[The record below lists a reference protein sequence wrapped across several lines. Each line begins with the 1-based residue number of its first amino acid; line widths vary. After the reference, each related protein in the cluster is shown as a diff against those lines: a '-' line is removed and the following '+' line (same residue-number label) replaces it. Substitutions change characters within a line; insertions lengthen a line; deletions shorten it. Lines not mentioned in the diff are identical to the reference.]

1 MDIAVAQIFEL
12 SYYTTNMAERLTQQE
27 RPSTPERSREEV
39 YVETLKLKRDV
50 MSSHYTMNSLRREID
65 NRIEEMTDEQLN
77 TDPEVAKYKQVSDE
91 YRRRKQSFLE
101 SLEGLSAEDKN
112 KLSSLTNLTKLEV
125 ELSSFNVLVAEPE
138 RTETPASQT
147 SDRPEREITLE
158 EAGRMLQ
165 ISRDRNHQLETAYW
179 GSKIAELQEKQK
191 AEEEARR
198 KENINR
204 RIKEIENILV
214 EKYRILYQEVSVIDR
229 RSLEEEIKKLEDEK
243 SRLEKE
249 LESPEGKVGKSWG
262 DRIRGVFGRRKAEI
276 SSVSTSA
283 EPEQQTTTAVEQ
295 PQAEQEGSKRGTVLG
310 WLAERGKGILSA
322 GVWEVRQ
329 AWRFQRGTK
338 FAANDLEALSK
349 LVHVENADEAQ
360 GKANEILELM
370 RENNI
375 TTVTASEFLNIANQV
390 TYEKAAENN
399 DRIDYMIKNAMDALK
414 DRVAKYRGQATA
426 ETVLTPENLKNAEAD
441 LRTQLNKFR
450 DGATMKDVESFA
462 KVMRDNMDKKW
473 WLRYVYAPLEASL
486 LGYLGYTSYLL
497 WSRWFGGGD
506 LIPGGEDIALSP
518 EESGQRY
525 LDHNMWEESRE
536 HLKELG
542 VENPTNQEIQAVDSA
557 AAQENNIR
565 VVNPENSQT
574 IWPDTAGGQTKDI
587 SMVKGLIK
595 WGAAHKAALAIKAAR
610 LGIKVA
616 TGF

>member
-50 MSSHYTMNSLRREID
+50 MSSHYAMNSLRREIND
-65 NRIEEMTDEQLN
+65 RIEEMDDEQLK

-125 ELSSFNVLVAEPE
+125 ELSSLNVPVVEPE

-486 LGYLGYTSYLL
+486 LGYLGYTYLP

-506 LIPGGEDIALSP
+506 LIPGGEDIAVSP

>member
-1 MDIAVAQIFEL
+1 VDIAVAQIFEL

-276 SSVSTSA
+276 SPVSISA
-283 EPEQQTTTAVEQ
+283 EPEQQTTTTVEQ

>member
-506 LIPGGEDIALSP
+506 LIPGGEDIAVSP